1 MIRRIGFIA
10 NLDKPGVVEVLRQ
23 AHALA
28 SAEGI
33 EISAEPVVADA
44 LGIDLPR
51 HEPEVIAE
59 NVDLLLSFGG
69 DGTFLRGARLAGETT
84 TPLLGINMGS
94 LGFLA
99 EVRVEELSDAVT
111 ALRHGD
117 YLLEKRR
124 RVGAEIH
131 RDGKVVFSV
140 VALNDVALNMGATP
154 RAIDLEVL
162 IDDIRIGRY
171 LADGMI
177 VASPTGSTAYNLSAG
192 GPIVEASMDAVVV
205 NPICPHTLGVRP
217 LILGPGRIVELRLH
231 ECEDGRLTGDGQVSA
246 NVVTG
251 DRIVFPREQNPCY
264 FLRLPRRNLFQIIQE
279 KLRWGGPSRNRVE
292 RANGRDTD
300 IGS

>member
-1 MIRRIGFIA
+1 MIRRIGFVA
-10 NLDKPGVVEVLRQ
+10 NLDKPRVVEVLRQ

-28 SAEGI
+28 TEEGI
-33 EISAEPVVADA
+33 EVSAEPVVADA
-44 LGIDLPR
+44 LGTDVLR
-51 HEPEVIAE
+51 HDPEEIAGE
-59 NVDLLLSFGG
+59 VDLILSFGG
-69 DGTFLRGARLAGETT
+69 DGTFLRGARLSGDTT

-99 EVRVEELSDAVT
+99 EVRVEELADAIR

-117 YLLEKRR
+117 YLIEKRR
-124 RVGAEIH
+124 RVGAEVH
-131 RDGKVVFSV
+131 RDGKVVFSA
-140 VALNDVALNMGATP
+140 VALNEVALNMGATP

-205 NPICPHTLGVRP
+205 NPICAHTLGVRP
-217 LILGPGRIVELRLH
+217 LILGPGRVVELRLH
-231 ECEDGRLTGDGQVSA
+231 ECENGRLTGDGQVSA
-246 NVVTG
+246 DVVTG
-251 DRIVFPREQNPCY
+251 DHIVFPREQSPCY

-292 RANGRDTD
+292 RADGRNTD
-300 IGS
+300 VRG